1 MRLGFHSGGVEEDAM
16 LEAAVVVVQNTALLT
31 FMKVLRIPGS
41 PRRIVFMFHFKPME
55 GWR

>member
-41 PRRIVFMFHFKPME
+41 PRRVVFMFHFKPME